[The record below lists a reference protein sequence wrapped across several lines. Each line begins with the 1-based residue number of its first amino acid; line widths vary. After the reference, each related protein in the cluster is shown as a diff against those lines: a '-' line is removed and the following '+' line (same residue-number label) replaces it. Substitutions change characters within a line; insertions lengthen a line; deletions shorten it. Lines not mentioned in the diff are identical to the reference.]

1 MPKTK
6 KLPEENKLKKTKPSQ
21 TRSKYIFAVGRR
33 KRSVARINLYKGK
46 GQIIINS
53 QPVEKYFFGIAAK
66 EIYLKPFL
74 LTGSEDQFYA
84 TAKIVGGG
92 KSSQIGAF
100 VHGVARAFNKLD
112 SQKYR
117 PLMKKNGLLTRDP
130 REKERRKPGY
140 AQKARKR
147 KQSPKR

>member
-6 KLPEENKLKKTKPSQ
+6 KPILTIKKKE
-21 TRSKYIFAVGRR
+21 KYIFSVGRR

-46 GQIIINS
+46 GQIIINGK
-53 QPVEKYFFGIAAK
+53 PAEKYFSGIAAK
-66 EIYLKPFL
+66 EIYLKPFS
-74 LTGSEDQFYA
+74 LTGTEGQFYA

-92 KSSQIGAF
+92 KSSQMGAF
-100 VHGVARAFNKLD
+100 IHGVARAFNKLD

-130 REKERRKPGY
+130 REKERRKPGN
-140 AQKARKR
+140 AQKARKK